1 MEASE
6 LSSKAAQ
13 KAAEAVSSGGGIF
26 AALRWIHLMAMM
38 VLIRFLACRCC
49 TLLDIRLSH
58 VLAVD
63 DGDSPLGA
71 VLRIFIPKQKADPL
85 GSNGGA
91 AMRAVS
97 LLDDCLISSHVFMF
111 SPFLVLVV
119 SSTLQ

>member
-13 KAAEAVSSGGGIF
+13 KAAEAVSGGGIF

-63 DGDSPLGA
+63 DGDSPLGSA
-71 VLRIFIPKQKADPL
+71 LRIFIPKQKGDPL

-97 LLDDCLISSHVFMF
+97 RV
-111 SPFLVLVV
+111 P
-119 SSTLQ
+119 